1 MAFYLV
7 RRLAQLIPV
16 LFVVSVALFVLLQ
29 VLPGDPTVAVLGQE
43 ATAEQRAA
51 LRSELGL
58 DRPLAAQ
65 YVSYA
70 WGVVQGDFGTSYITG
85 ESVLAVLGQRL
96 PVTVELGLLALLL
109 AVALGVPAGV
119 FAALRRRS
127 KADNALTG
135 VGVAALATPHFYL
148 AALLI
153 LVFAVEL
160 QLLPSSGY
168 TPFTTDPLANLQ
180 YLLLPTITVGLS
192 IAAVTMRQ
200 TRASMLSS
208 LGEEFVRTAVATGL
222 SRRRVVLVYALRNAI
237 VPVVTVVGLQVGA
250 LVSAAVITETI
261 YTLPGLGSLIVSSIF
276 SRDLPVVQGAV
287 LVVVVFVLLIN
298 LLTDLVYAWLDPRI
312 TL

>member
-58 DRPLAAQ
+58 DRPLASQ

-70 WGVVQGDFGTSYITG
+70 WGVVQGDFGNSYITG

-96 PVTVELGLLALLL
+96 PVTVELGFLALLL